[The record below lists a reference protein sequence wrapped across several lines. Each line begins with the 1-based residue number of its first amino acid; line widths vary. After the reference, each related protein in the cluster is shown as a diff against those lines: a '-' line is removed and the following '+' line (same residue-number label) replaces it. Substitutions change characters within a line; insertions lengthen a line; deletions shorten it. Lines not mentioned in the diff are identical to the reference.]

1 MLGLIKKDLLLI
13 KANLKSMIIIFVI
26 YIMLAFQGTLDVTF
40 IIPIIGIML
49 FISTF
54 SYDDFNN
61 WNSYAVTLPDGRRNV
76 VRAKYIVSIILMIIL
91 AVVAFFIGIGISYI
105 KTNSINLDEIIS
117 SLMGTMLSSVIIIS
131 LLYPIVFKFGATNG
145 RIILFAVVFGIA
157 GIGTLIAQ
165 FIDMTPI
172 INIINKLDNYLLI
185 AIPIIYIIL
194 LGISYLIS
202 SKYQAKY
209 IKIKNFKNVTYESSL
224 YIEPLNKTFLKEK
237 SL

>member
-1 MLGLIKKDLLLI
+1 MLGLIKKDFLLI

-40 IIPIIGIML
+40 IIPLIGIIL
-49 FISTF
+49 FLSTF

-61 WNSYAVTLPDGRRNV
+61 WNSYAVTLPNGRKNV
-76 VRAKYIVSIILMIIL
+76 VRAKYIASIILMIIL
-91 AVVAFFIGIGISYI
+91 AVVAFSIGIGVSYI

-202 SKYQAKY
+202 SKIYQ
-209 IKIKNFKNVTYESSL
+209 
-224 YIEPLNKTFLKEK
+224 NKEF
-237 SL
+237 

>member
-1 MLGLIKKDLLLI
+1 MLGLIKKDFLLI

-40 IIPIIGIML
+40 IIPLIGIIL
-49 FISTF
+49 FLSTF

-61 WNSYAVTLPDGRRNV
+61 WNSYAVTLPNGRKNV
-76 VRAKYIVSIILMIIL
+76 VRAKYIASIILMIIL
-91 AVVAFFIGIGISYI
+91 AVVAFSIGIGISYI
-105 KTNSINLDEIIS
+105 KINSINLDEIIS

-202 SKYQAKY
+202 SKIYQ
-209 IKIKNFKNVTYESSL
+209 
-224 YIEPLNKTFLKEK
+224 NKEF
-237 SL
+237 

>member
-1 MLGLIKKDLLLI
+1 MLGLIKKDFLLI

-26 YIMLAFQGTLDVTF
+26 YIMLAFQGTFDATF
-40 IIPIIGIML
+40 IIPLIGIIL
-49 FISTF
+49 FLSTF

-61 WNSYAVTLPDGRRNV
+61 WNSYAVTLPNGRKNV
-76 VRAKYIVSIILMIIL
+76 VRAKYIASTILMIIL
-91 AVVAFFIGIGISYI
+91 AVVAFSIGIGISYI

-117 SLMGTMLSSVIIIS
+117 SLMGTMLSSVIIVS

-157 GIGTLIAQ
+157 GIGTLIAR
-165 FIDMTPI
+165 FIDMAPI

-185 AIPIIYIIL
+185 VIPIIYIIL

-202 SKYQAKY
+202 SKIYQ
-209 IKIKNFKNVTYESSL
+209 
-224 YIEPLNKTFLKEK
+224 NKEF
-237 SL
+237 

>member
-165 FIDMTPI
+165 FIDMAPI

-202 SKYQAKY
+202 SKIYQ
-209 IKIKNFKNVTYESSL
+209 
-224 YIEPLNKTFLKEK
+224 NKEF
-237 SL
+237 

>member
-1 MLGLIKKDLLLI
+1 MLGLIKKDFLLI

-26 YIMLAFQGTLDVTF
+26 YIMLAFQGTFDVTF
-40 IIPIIGIML
+40 IIPLIGIML

-61 WNSYAVTLPDGRRNV
+61 WNSYAVTLPNGRKNV
-76 VRAKYIVSIILMIIL
+76 VRAKYIASIILTIIL
-91 AVVAFFIGIGISYI
+91 AAVALTIGIEISYT

-117 SLMGTMLSSVIIIS
+117 SLMGTMLSNVIIIS

-157 GIGTLIAQ
+157 GIGALIAQ
-165 FIDMTPI
+165 FVDTTPI
-172 INIINKLDNYLLI
+172 INMINRLDSYSLI
-185 AIPIIYIIL
+185 AIPIISAIL

-202 SKYQAKY
+202 NKIYQ
-209 IKIKNFKNVTYESSL
+209 
-224 YIEPLNKTFLKEK
+224 NKEF
-237 SL
+237 

>member
-1 MLGLIKKDLLLI
+1 MLGLIKKDFLLI

-26 YIMLAFQGTLDVTF
+26 YIMLAFQGTFDVTF
-40 IIPIIGIML
+40 IIPLIGIML

-61 WNSYAVTLPDGRRNV
+61 WNSYAVTLPNGRKNV
-76 VRAKYIVSIILMIIL
+76 VRAKYIASIILTIIL
-91 AVVAFFIGIGISYI
+91 AAVALTIGIGISYT

-117 SLMGTMLSSVIIIS
+117 SLMGTMLSSIIIIS

-157 GIGTLIAQ
+157 GIGAFIAQ
-165 FIDMTPI
+165 FVDMTFI
-172 INIINKLDNYLLI
+172 INMINRLDSYSLI
-185 AIPIIYIIL
+185 AIPIISAIL

-202 SKYQAKY
+202 NKIYQSKE
-209 IKIKNFKNVTYESSL
+209 F
-224 YIEPLNKTFLKEK
+224 
-237 SL
+237 

>member
-1 MLGLIKKDLLLI
+1 MLGLIKKDFLLI
-13 KANLKSMIIIFVI
+13 KANLKSMAIIFIVYLI
-26 YIMLAFQGTLDVTF
+26 LAFQGTFDVTF
-40 IIPIIGIML
+40 IIPLIGIML

-61 WNSYAVTLPDGRRNV
+61 WNSYAVTLPDGRKNV
-76 VRAKYIVSIILMIIL
+76 VRAKYIASIILTIIL
-91 AVVAFFIGIGISYI
+91 AAVALVIGIGISYT
-105 KTNSINLDEIIS
+105 KTNSINLNEIIS

-165 FIDMTPI
+165 FVDMTSI
-172 INIINKLDNYLLI
+172 INMINRLDSYSLI
-185 AIPIIYIIL
+185 AIPIISAIL

-202 SKYQAKY
+202 NKIYQ
-209 IKIKNFKNVTYESSL
+209 
-224 YIEPLNKTFLKEK
+224 NKEF
-237 SL
+237 